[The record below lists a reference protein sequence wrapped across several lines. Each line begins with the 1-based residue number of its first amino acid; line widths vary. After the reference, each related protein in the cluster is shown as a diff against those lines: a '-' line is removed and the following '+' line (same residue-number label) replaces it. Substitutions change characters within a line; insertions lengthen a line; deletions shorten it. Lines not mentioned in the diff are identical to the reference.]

1 MHRKNRHLEISKYLF
16 LLVFLISSSAQAA
29 DSWTLSAAEWSR
41 PRSGEAVLAMEPVA
55 EAVRA
60 WQAADAATGTSRL
73 QLLYP
78 GGEEGSLWAAE
89 LHDWLVALGIPPG
102 AIELVAGGEAGQLE
116 IRLLD

>member
-1 MHRKNRHLEISKYLF
+1 MRRKSRHQAISKYLF
-16 LLVFLISSSAQAA
+16 LLVLLISCSARAA
-29 DSWTLSAAEWSR
+29 GSWTLSASEWSR

-89 LHDWLVALGIPPG
+89 LHDWLVALGVPPG
-102 AIELVAGGEAGQLE
+102 AIEVVAGGDPGQLE
-116 IRLLD
+116 IRLLN